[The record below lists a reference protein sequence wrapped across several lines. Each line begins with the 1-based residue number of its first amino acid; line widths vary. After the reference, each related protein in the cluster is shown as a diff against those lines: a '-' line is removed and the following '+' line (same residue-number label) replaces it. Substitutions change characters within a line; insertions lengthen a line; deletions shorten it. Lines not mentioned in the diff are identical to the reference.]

1 LVAALERAGQVVSRS
16 RLRKAFDA
24 GHVKAAGKVLEPAR
38 LVDAPMRVEV
48 QVPTIAVL
56 HAMPEALPLHVVH
69 EDDELLVVDKPA
81 PMVVHPSVG
90 HERGTLVGAVLHHL
104 GVDADALPVL
114 PGNDASRPGIVHR
127 LDRDTSGVIVI
138 AKTAATQTRLA
149 KQFEAHTIERS
160 YVAVVDG
167 VPAWTQRRVDTTHA
181 RDPMDRRRFAPG
193 GGGRRALTDFEVIE
207 SLQEA
212 AVLRATLHTG
222 RTHQIRMHAR
232 YVDHPVYGDR
242 LYGRPPKS
250 PQQRA
255 LWHALSRHAL
265 HAEVLAFD
273 HPSGERM
280 RFTSPLPAE
289 LTDLIAALR

>member
-1 LVAALERAGQVVSRS
+1 
-16 RLRKAFDA
+16 
-24 GHVKAAGKVLEPAR
+24 
-38 LVDAPMRVEV
+38 
-48 QVPTIAVL
+48 
-56 HAMPEALPLHVVH
+56 
-69 EDDELLVVDKPA
+69 
-81 PMVVHPSVG
+81 
-90 HERGTLVGAVLHHL
+90 
-104 GVDADALPVL
+104 
-114 PGNDASRPGIVHR
+114 VHR
-127 LDRDTSGVIVI
+127 LDRDTSGVIVV
-138 AKTAATQTRLA
+138 AKTAAAQTRLA

-167 VPAWTQRRVDTTHA
+167 VPEWMQRRIDTTHA

-193 GGGRRALTDFEVIE
+193 GGGRRALTDFELIE
-207 SLQEA
+207 ALREA

-232 YVDHPVYGDR
+232 YVDHPVYGDH

-250 PQQRA
+250 ERERA

-280 RFTSPLPAE
+280 RFTSPLPSELAE
-289 LTDLIAALR
+289 LIAALR